1 MTTLTRR
8 ASFIALATAVPL
20 LMASGIAQGAPATYT
35 HEAAA
40 REFRAAGVSWT
51 SSKSCSNRRDR
62 GCTSFTGINRATV
75 SGAIAFK
82 KASRCTVIITGGT
95 EEGHSTR
102 GKHTHR
108 NGYKVDM
115 ALVKKHKN
123 DVPCLDAYIDGH
135 YAKAGTRGD
144 GAALYKSPNGNIY
157 ARETNHWDVTYLNGK
172 A

>member
-1 MTTLTRR
+1 MTTLPRR
-8 ASFIALATAVPL
+8 ATVAALAAAVPL
-20 LMASGIAQGAPATYT
+20 LIASGTAQGAPATYT

-51 SSKSCSNRRDR
+51 SSKNCSDRRDS

-82 KASRCTVIITGGT
+82 RTSRCPVIITGGT
-95 EEGHSTR
+95 EAGHSPR
-102 GKHTHR
+102 GQHTHG

-115 ALVKKHKN
+115 SLAKKHEN
-123 DVPCLDAYIDGH
+123 DASCLDVYITRH

-144 GAALYKSPNGNIY
+144 GAALYKSPAGNVY
-157 ARETNHWDVTYLNGK
+157 ARERSHWDVTYLNGR